1 MISRCRRRRR
11 KEEVERKMGEKI
23 NYEKQKK
30 FPLGRRNP
38 ENQASKTKYSIK
50 ARRPVDKKR
59 IKMMEKKKKK
69 VGKRRKGKGELKGQL
84 MSG

>member
-11 KEEVERKMGEKI
+11 KEEEVERKIGKKI
-23 NYEKQKK
+23 NSEKQKK
-30 FPLGRRNP
+30 FPLGSRNP

-59 IKMMEKKKKK
+59 IKMMEKKKK

>member
-1 MISRCRRRRR
+1 MKSR
-11 KEEVERKMGEKI
+11 
-23 NYEKQKK
+23 KK
-30 FPLGRRNP
+30 FPLGSRNP

-69 VGKRRKGKGELKGQL
+69 VGKRRKAKGELKGQL
-84 MSG
+84 ISG